1 MVGCVQRYD
10 RRRIDANDKEQ
21 RRRRRLNG
29 MMQNL
34 KERENEDFLE
44 ILCADD
50 VLDEILYQKFLKLW
64 KVRHCFN

>member
-1 MVGCVQRYD
+1 
-10 RRRIDANDKEQ
+10 
-21 RRRRRLNG
+21 